1 MTTPDDTPGANPA
14 LESTVAPVSEQPQ
27 SRDPEDLSADQLLE
41 MITGN
46 AEPAQVPAQ
55 APPTPTPDSPEP
67 PAEDEEE
74 PQAGPTAASKP
85 PGRVSQRFLPAE
97 QQLENAEALALIRDG
112 KATDMLDALQSIRA
126 LKGQPATTPAAQAPP
141 AATPDAPEPQ
151 DQTAPASAT
160 LAQLEATLADLR
172 EQREQAEAD
181 YEDPKAKA
189 RIQSQIE
196 DTIRQIAKADID
208 AERQKVQAHSYNA
221 EYQSAVD
228 VLEAQFPESLDEDSQ
243 FYHLLDDK
251 VTAARARNDAAL
263 RDPKFIL
270 QFAAEVQ
277 ALLAPKP
284 PGKPASAPPKAAR
297 PTGAAVAPGHSQA
310 PRPTQDQIKAAID
323 NADPDDLL
331 AALSQ

>member
-1 MTTPDDTPGANPA
+1 MTTPDETPGGNPA
-14 LESTVAPVSEQPQ
+14 IESNVAPVSEQPQ
-27 SRDPEDLSADQLLE
+27 TSDPNDLSADQLLE

-46 AEPAQVPAQ
+46 AQ
-55 APPTPTPDSPEP
+55 ASPTPTPDSQAP
-67 PAEDEEE
+67 PAEEEEE
-74 PQAGPTAASKP
+74 PQAEPAASKP

-97 QQLENAEALALIRDG
+97 QQLENAEALALIREG
-112 KATDMLDALQSIRA
+112 KATDMLDALQSIRG
-126 LKGQPATTPAAQAPP
+126 LKGQPSTTPAAEALP
-141 AATPDAPEPQ
+141 AATPDAPEPK
-151 DQTAPASAT
+151 DQTAPASAA
-160 LAQLEATLADLR
+160 LAELEATLEILR

-181 YEDPKAKA
+181 YEDPKVKA

-208 AERQKVQAHSYNA
+208 AERQRVQANSYNA

-243 FYHLLDDK
+243 FYNLLDDK

-263 RDPKFIL
+263 HDPKFIL
-270 QFAAEVQ
+270 KFAEEIQ
-277 ALLAPKP
+277 ALLAPKTQ
-284 PGKPASAPPKAAR
+284 GKPASAPPKATR

>member
-1 MTTPDDTPGANPA
+1 MTTHDDTLGENPA
-14 LESTVAPVSEQPQ
+14 LESNVAPVSEQPQ
-27 SRDPEDLSADQLLE
+27 ISDPNDLSADQLLE
-41 MITGN
+41 MITGD
-46 AEPAQVPAQ
+46 ADSQQVPAQ
-55 APPTPTPDSPEP
+55 AAPNPPPDSQAP
-67 PAEDEEE
+67 PAEDDDEL
-74 PQAGPTAASKP
+74 PAGPAASKP

-97 QQLENAEALALIRDG
+97 QQLENAEALALIREG
-112 KATDMLDALQSIRA
+112 KATDMLDALQSIRG
-126 LKGQPATTPAAQAPP
+126 LKGQPATDPAAEAPP
-141 AATPDAPEPQ
+141 AATPDAPEPK
-151 DQTAPASAT
+151 DQTAPASAA
-160 LAQLEATLADLR
+160 LAQLESTLADLR

-181 YEDPKAKA
+181 YEEPKVKA
-189 RIQSQIE
+189 RIQSEIE
-196 DTIRQIAKADID
+196 DTIRKISKAEID
-208 AERQKVQAHSYNA
+208 AERQNVQATSYNT

-243 FYHLLDDK
+243 FYQLLDDK

-270 QFAAEVQ
+270 KFAEEVQ
-277 ALLAPKP
+277 ALLAPRT

>member
-1 MTTPDDTPGANPA
+1 MTTPDATPGENPA
-14 LESTVAPVSEQPQ
+14 LDSNNVAPVSEQPQ
-27 SRDPEDLSADQLLE
+27 TSDPNDLSADQLLE
-41 MITGN
+41 MITGD
-46 AEPAQVPAQ
+46 AQ
-55 APPTPTPDSPEP
+55 ATPNPAPDSPAPSAQDEDEP
-67 PAEDEEE
+67 PAE
-74 PQAGPTAASKP
+74 PTAASKP

-97 QQLENAEALALIRDG
+97 QQMENAEALALIREG
-112 KATDMLDALQSIRA
+112 KATDMLDALQSIRG
-126 LKGQPATTPAAQAPP
+126 LRGQPAADPATAEADPF
-141 AATPDAPEPQ
+141 ATPDAPEPQ
-151 DQTAPASAT
+151 DPTAPASAA

-181 YEDPKAKA
+181 YEEPRVKA

-196 DTIRQIAKADID
+196 DTIRQIAKADIA
-208 AERQKVQAHSYNA
+208 AERQSLQANSYNA

-243 FYHLLDDK
+243 FYQLLDDK

-263 RDPKFIL
+263 QDPKFIL
-270 QFAAEVQ
+270 KFAEEIQ
-277 ALLAPKP
+277 TLLAPKT
-284 PGKPASAPPKAAR
+284 PGRPASAPPRAAR